1 MEKILNIDGKMVK
14 FKSTGASLLRYKMEF
29 RRDALQDFYKLLD
42 SVSET
47 DDGYEIEDINALEL
61 DVFYN
66 LCWVLAKT
74 GDPSIGTLI
83 EWLDTFDRFPVLEI
97 LPDVVELFLSC
108 LTSTVESKKKI

>member
-29 RRDALQDFYKLLD
+29 KRDALQDFYKLLD
-42 SVSET
+42 SVNQET
-47 DDGYEIEDINALEL
+47 QEIEDINALDL

-83 EWLDTFDRFPVLEI
+83 EWLDTFDVFPVLEI

-108 LTSTVESKKKI
+108 LTSTVEIKKKI

>member
-42 SVSET
+42 CVNQET
-47 DDGYEIEDINALEL
+47 QEIEDVSALDL

-66 LCWVLAKT
+66 LSWVLAKT

-83 EWLDTFDRFPVLEI
+83 EWLDTFDTFPVLEI
-97 LPDVVELFLSC
+97 LPDVVDLFLNC
-108 LTSTVESKKKI
+108 LTSTVQSKKKV

>member
-1 MEKILNIDGKMVK
+1 MEKILNIDGKMIK

-42 SVSET
+42 SINQET
-47 DDGYEIEDINALEL
+47 NEIEDINALDI

-66 LCWVLAKT
+66 LAWVLAKT

-83 EWLDTFDRFPVLEI
+83 EWLDTFDTFPVLEV

-108 LTSTVESKKKI
+108 LTSTVEAKKKI